1 MTAWTVFLRDATGL
15 SVYDHWPLVAS
26 WPKGEEP
33 SPHDIACL
41 YPGRDMRVSYGIKRQ
56 GEEVP
61 RPENREWW
69 HD

>member
-33 SPHDIACL
+33 SPHDIAVQ
-41 YPGRDMRVSYGIKRQ
+41 YPGRDMRLSYGINKPASGQRQ
-56 GEEVP
+56 AEA
-61 RPENREWW
+61 REWW